1 MPIADLVARF
11 AVGEPRA
18 ERPLRVDADG
28 DLELALHSRRG
39 KRVVPALLLAV
50 LRTLRVLLG
59 GSRGAAGASRH
70 PERRSLSGDCGRR
83 LRRLPDVELREYPD
97 ELARFGR
104 EPRRRLEGQ
113 CVGIRAHRAHLAHGD
128 CRLVH
133 TGVRVR
139 DPDELASGRQ

>member
-39 KRVVPALLLAV
+39 QRVVPALLLAV
-50 LRTLRVLLG
+50 LRTLRVLM
-59 GSRGAAGASRH
+59 
-70 PERRSLSGDCGRR
+70 DCGRR

-97 ELARFGR
+97 EPARFGR

-139 DPDELASGRQ
+139 DPE